1 MIIYYINFLICHFL
15 YYHKMKKYSTLL
27 CKVFFLFI
35 IFRYNSQSVIKCRS
49 IVCLNFMFPAPNI
62 VQTVKTSPTFRLTVR
77 KLVGPHLKHSN
88 IKFKHTML
96 RQKANTNCNYFSLE
110 PGFSAFVFASLLS
123 IFLAN
128 AQIIGFVADTASKF
142 FFRPKTFKQVSV

>member
-1 MIIYYINFLICHFL
+1 MLE
-15 YYHKMKKYSTLL
+15 
-27 CKVFFLFI
+27 
-35 IFRYNSQSVIKCRS
+35 
-49 IVCLNFMFPAPNI
+49 CLRWGPTSL
-62 VQTVKTSPTFRLTVR
+62 QTVKRNVGEVFTVCTM
-77 KLVGPHLKHSN
+77 LGAGN

-96 RQKANTNCNYFSLE
+96 RQKTNTNCNYFSLE

-142 FFRPKTFKQVSV
+142 FFRPKTFKQVLYNLPPYPSQK

>member
-1 MIIYYINFLICHFL
+1 
-15 YYHKMKKYSTLL
+15 
-27 CKVFFLFI
+27 
-35 IFRYNSQSVIKCRS
+35 
-49 IVCLNFMFPAPNI
+49 MFKFYVSGPQHRTNC
-62 VQTVKTSPTFRLTVR
+62 KTSPTFRLTVC

-96 RQKANTNCNYFSLE
+96 RQKADTNCNYFSLE